1 MILLFNKIPVSLER
15 KVAEFVN
22 IVKAAYG
29 SDFYDVEGSRWF
41 GDNLTTDAL
50 FPQWI
55 IQNYK
60 EDTNNVVIV
69 QLFKSY
75 LRWLFSVEYGYGAAI
90 PWENMASVQ
99 KVPEKLMLGF
109 ADFYFP
115 GADFSSGSNL
125 HDLVPNLKKFILLAE
140 QNYVKNKG
148 TADSI
153 KYLLTT
159 LIGIDQDSCTIQT
172 GSPFFIIVRANVQEK
187 YKPFLNKYVYPAG
200 SVVLYESP

>member
-29 SDFYDVEGSRWF
+29 SDFHDVEGSRWF

-60 EDTNNVVIV
+60 EDPNNVVVV

-75 LRWLFSVEYGYGAAI
+75 LRWLFSIEYGYGAAV
-90 PWENMASVQ
+90 PWENMVSVQ

-109 ADFYFP
+109 ADLYFP
-115 GADFSSGSNL
+115 GADFSSGSDL
-125 HDLVPNLKKFILLAE
+125 HDLVPNLKKFILLSE
-140 QNYVKNKG
+140 QNYVNNKG

-159 LIGIDQDSCTIQT
+159 LIGIDQDSCTVQT

-187 YKPFLNKYVYPAG
+187 YKTFLNKYVYPAG

>member
-29 SDFYDVEGSRWF
+29 SDFYDVEGTRWL
-41 GDNLTTDAL
+41 GDNLTTESL

-60 EDTNNVVIV
+60 EDSDNVAVV

-90 PWENMASVQ
+90 PWENMSSVQ

-115 GADFSSGSNL
+115 GADFSSGS
-125 HDLVPNLKKFILLAE
+125 DLNDLIPNLKKFILLAE
-140 QNYVKNKG
+140 QNYVNNKG
-148 TADSI
+148 TSKAI

-159 LIGIDQDSCTIQT
+159 LLGISQDSCTVQT
-172 GSPFFIIVRANVQEK
+172 GSPFFIIVRANVPEK
-187 YKPFLNKYVYPAG
+187 YKTFLNTYVYPAG
-200 SVVLYESP
+200 SIVIYEAP